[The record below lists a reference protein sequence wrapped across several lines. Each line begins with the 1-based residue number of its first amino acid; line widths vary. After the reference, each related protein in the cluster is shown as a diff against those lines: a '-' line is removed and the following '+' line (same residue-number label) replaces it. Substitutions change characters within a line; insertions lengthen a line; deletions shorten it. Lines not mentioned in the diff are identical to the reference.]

1 MANTMQ
7 FFGTFDGNLEPH
19 TNAILAFTMGKLT
32 KEGWLSDKANNLED
46 LIKTVRSAHSRKL
59 DLVLAVQAS
68 VYKRANFNIDA
79 TKVKEVFLG
88 IKIYLPEDQAFK
100 NTIQFYDIERIGKPL
115 PSTKHA
121 KDDSPHKFFI
131 YEFKVGKRL
140 EVT

>member
-19 TNAILAFTMGKLT
+19 INAILAFTMGDLT
-32 KEGWLSDKANNLED
+32 KEGWLSDKANNLVD

-59 DLVLAVQAS
+59 NLVLAVQAS
-68 VYKRANFNIDA
+68 VHKSTNFNIDA
-79 TKVKEVFLG
+79 AKVKEVFLG

-100 NTIQFYDIERIGKPL
+100 NTMQFYNVERIGKPL
-115 PSTKHA
+115 PSAKH
-121 KDDSPHKFFI
+121 DSPHKFSI
-131 YEFKVGKRL
+131 YQFKVGKRL